1 MLSLNY
7 TVIGSQWDIDFGMQ
21 AARLNLLLGK
31 SSLNGSHILTKFST
45 VFKGLIPMKKMCAFK
60 YSTSNQ
66 KHIRIKSDWL
76 ANKVSLKMKQ
86 QHDFPLLNLSVHEVI
101 H

>member
-1 MLSLNY
+1 
-7 TVIGSQWDIDFGMQ
+7 
-21 AARLNLLLGK
+21 
-31 SSLNGSHILTKFST
+31 
-45 VFKGLIPMKKMCAFK
+45 MKKKCAFK

-76 ANKVSLKMKQ
+76 TNKVSLKMKQ
-86 QHDFPLLNLSVHEVI
+86 QPDFPLLNLSVHELI